1 MTVTLDQIKKLRNET
16 GVSTMACKKALEE
29 ADGDHGKAIELLRK
43 KGEAKAADR
52 ADRSTS
58 QGVVAIAEED
68 GKAAMVTLACETD
81 FVAKNEDFI
90 AEAKALADKVLAE
103 GEETDLSGTVSE
115 LTIKLGEKIDVPA
128 QTIVEG
134 TNIGTY
140 VHSNNKIGV
149 AVVLSGEDNEL
160 AKDVAMHIAAMNPM
174 YISPEEVPAEDI
186 EKEKEIWRDQLQ
198 QEGKP
203 ENIWDKIMEGKE
215 KKFRNENALLKQD
228 FVKDP
233 EKTIEQLLEE
243 VVIESFER
251 FSL

>member
-1 MTVTLDQIKKLRNET
+1 
-16 GVSTMACKKALEE
+16 MACKKALEE